1 MPFRQFTSEQD
12 WELCARV
19 QRGVNST
26 AYRPGPL
33 SQKREYNLDA
43 FLRWYLRQLVEER
56 S

>member
-1 MPFRQFTSEQD
+1 MCQTDLIRGN
-12 WELCARV
+12 WLARV

-43 FLRWYLRQLVEER
+43 FLRWYLRQLLEER
-56 S
+56 G